1 MNLSEEL
8 SAKRPGT
15 TSVSED
21 TEEREPLCTV
31 VRNVS
36 RHTTGN
42 SREDYQEIKSEFT
55 TWPRNSTPGYIEEEK
70 ENTNSNGHQLTF
82 LWKLWCQKGVASG
95 IGYLK
100 GSNFQWI

>member
-15 TSVSED
+15 TSVSEG

-55 TWPRNSTPGYIEEEK
+55 T
-70 ENTNSNGHQLTF
+70 
-82 LWKLWCQKGVASG
+82 
-95 IGYLK
+95 
-100 GSNFQWI
+100 

>member
-55 TWPRNSTPGYIEEEK
+55 T
-70 ENTNSNGHQLTF
+70 
-82 LWKLWCQKGVASG
+82 
-95 IGYLK
+95 
-100 GSNFQWI
+100 